1 MLLNLVQIILLKD
14 INKLYKKENKVIN
27 LQQTIALKTIKR
39 SMNIKI

>member
-14 INKLYKKENKVIN
+14 ISKFYKKENKVIN
-27 LQQTIALKTIKR
+27 LQPTIALKTIKR